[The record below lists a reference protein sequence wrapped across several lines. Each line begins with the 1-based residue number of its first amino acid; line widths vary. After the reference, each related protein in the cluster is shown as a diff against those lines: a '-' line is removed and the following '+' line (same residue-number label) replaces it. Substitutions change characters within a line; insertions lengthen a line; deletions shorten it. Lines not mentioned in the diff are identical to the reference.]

1 MSRIVTVGAAQLGP
15 ISRTESRAQAVARM
29 IVLMRQAAS
38 HGCDLVVFPE
48 CALTAFFP
56 HWYYDRQDDIDAYF
70 EREMPNA
77 ATQPLFDC
85 ARELGIGFYLGFAE
99 LAMEDGMAHR
109 YNTSILV
116 DEAGRIS
123 ASTGRFIFPA
133 TPSTSRARPFQNLE
147 KRYFEVGNL
156 GFPVFRAFGGI
167 VGMAICNDRRW
178 PETYRVMGLQGVE
191 MVLLGYNTPVHNP
204 PSPEHD
210 NLAHFHNALVM
221 QAGAY
226 QNGCWVVGVAKAGM
240 KTACARSATRSSWRL
255 QGKSWPRVR
264 RKATSL
270 HRPLRSR
277 SHASYKNTT
286 FNFALHRQPQA
297 YGLIV
302 ERTGAILPPIERT
315 PPDASSWRYLVQPP
329 EFSDVVARTDLEVRR
344 ARAWRTPQWSA
355 PEPRLTGTACFIPVM
370 V

>member
-15 ISRTESRAQAVARM
+15 IARSDSRAHAVARM

-56 HWYYDRQDDIDAYF
+56 HWYYDRQEDIDAYF

-77 ATQPLFDC
+77 ATQPLFEC

-99 LAMEDGMAHR
+99 LAVEGGVAHHF
-109 YNTSILV
+109 NTSILV
-116 DEAGRIS
+116 DKSGRIIGKYRKVHLPGH
-123 ASTGRFIFPA
+123 AEHE
-133 TPSTSRARPFQNLE
+133 PSRPFQNLE

-191 MVLLGYNTPVHNP
+191 MIVLGYNTPVHNP

-210 NLAHFHNALVM
+210 NLAHFHKR
-221 QAGAY
+221 AGD
-226 QNGCWVVGVAKAGM
+226 AGG
-240 KTACARSATRSSWRL
+240 RL
-255 QGKSWPRVR
+255 PEWLLGRRRRQG
-264 RKATSL
+264 
-270 HRPLRSR
+270 
-277 SHASYKNTT
+277 
-286 FNFALHRQPQA
+286 
-297 YGLIV
+297 G
-302 ERTGAILPPIERT
+302 
-315 PPDASSWRYLVQPP
+315 
-329 EFSDVVARTDLEVRR
+329 
-344 ARAWRTPQWSA
+344 
-355 PEPRLTGTACFIPVM
+355 
-370 V
+370 